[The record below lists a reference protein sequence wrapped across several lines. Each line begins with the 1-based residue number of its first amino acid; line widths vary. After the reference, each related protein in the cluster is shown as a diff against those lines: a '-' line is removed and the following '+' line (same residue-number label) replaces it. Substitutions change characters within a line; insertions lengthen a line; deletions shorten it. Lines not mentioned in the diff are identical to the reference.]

1 MILSNSKYFV
11 FQMVAKHF
19 HSMEVEEKEA
29 LAYFIYVAKN
39 FKNRLDHP
47 RPIESGTS

>member
-1 MILSNSKYFV
+1 
-11 FQMVAKHF
+11 MVAKHF